1 MTLERDLRHTIP
13 SERVF
18 RAIRVHRA
26 RTRDPRQPFN
36 IAAWLA
42 HVYDLILGRE
52 PGSGKAA

>member
-26 RTRDPRQPFN
+26 RTRDPRRPFN

-52 PGSGKAA
+52 PGG